1 MYLVTGSTGSRKSTT
16 LASLIHSINEE
27 RAENILTIEQPIEYI
42 HKPIKSRIEQIE
54 VGLHVDS
61 FETATIAAMRQ
72 NPNIIFVGEM
82 RELQTIQ
89 NAVTLA
95 ETGHVV
101 YGTLHAKSVID
112 SIDRIIDVFPPEQQ
126 EQIRFQIARV
136 LKGVMHQTLVKSDDK
151 VIPLA
156 EQMVIDEVVSSMI
169 LGRQKSNTIRDH
181 FRSKGLNGNVHI
193 VDNAAWHIKSNR
205 LTLESVKPY
214 LSQNDY
220 NTVNSIVNTEN
231 KRRGLHGYVKTKKGA
246 NILNHRLSN
255 AANLPKSEVRKIVKT
270 ETPYIGK
277 YVESKYVR
285 AQKKTV
291 GGESIPISSIV
302 NECNI
307 ELTQKLEDIENG
319 QEYDSI
325 ELSGEPAD
333 RRLVLSLFSVKIAGR
348 EDNAAEDAV
357 IIDERKKQKLKK
369 VFWDMHRISSDTETT
384 DDGKRILHITISAKT
399 KEEMIEEYAFTRKQK
414 EALETLLENADGFI
428 GAAQRLAISDETAQQ
443 VLERLPENLPEG
455 RKRVV
460 KNACSLVGKVNYFWG
475 GKSSAIG
482 WDSGW
487 GKMKRVTA
495 PGSRSTGTIRPFG
508 LDCSGFVT
516 WSFINSGYM
525 AAQIGHGA
533 GRRQQKALA
542 FHGLRQLRVIWRS
555 TAIIRISALSQAG
568 IRTAM

>member
-1 MYLVTGSTGSRKSTT
+1 MELYDILRSAIQKSASDIHVTENKIGWLRIRGTLEKFEHVIPLEMIEAFVEIEMPSVLNAYEALRQGKRINPIDGAFKFEERRFRVNIYLGLDGINVAIRLLSDEILPLEKLFLPPEVKPFARIKSGMYLVTGSTGSGKSTT

-136 LKGVMHQTLVKSDDK
+136 LKGVMHQTLVKSNDK

-169 LGRQKSNTIRDH
+169 LGRQKSNAIRDH
-181 FRSKGLNGNVHI
+181 LRSKGLNGNVHI
-193 VDNAAWHIKSNR
+193 VDNAVWHIKNNR

-231 KRRGLHGYVKTKKGA
+231 QRRGLHG
-246 NILNHRLSN
+246 
-255 AANLPKSEVRKIVKT
+255 
-270 ETPYIGK
+270 
-277 YVESKYVR
+277 
-285 AQKKTV
+285 
-291 GGESIPISSIV
+291 
-302 NECNI
+302 
-307 ELTQKLEDIENG
+307 
-319 QEYDSI
+319 
-325 ELSGEPAD
+325 
-333 RRLVLSLFSVKIAGR
+333 
-348 EDNAAEDAV
+348 
-357 IIDERKKQKLKK
+357 
-369 VFWDMHRISSDTETT
+369 
-384 DDGKRILHITISAKT
+384 
-399 KEEMIEEYAFTRKQK
+399 
-414 EALETLLENADGFI
+414 
-428 GAAQRLAISDETAQQ
+428 
-443 VLERLPENLPEG
+443 
-455 RKRVV
+455 
-460 KNACSLVGKVNYFWG
+460 
-475 GKSSAIG
+475 
-482 WDSGW
+482 
-487 GKMKRVTA
+487 
-495 PGSRSTGTIRPFG
+495 
-508 LDCSGFVT
+508 
-516 WSFINSGYM
+516 
-525 AAQIGHGA
+525 
-533 GRRQQKALA
+533 
-542 FHGLRQLRVIWRS
+542 
-555 TAIIRISALSQAG
+555 
-568 IRTAM
+568 

>member
-1 MYLVTGSTGSRKSTT
+1 MG
-16 LASLIHSINEE
+16 
-27 RAENILTIEQPIEYI
+27 
-42 HKPIKSRIEQIE
+42 
-54 VGLHVDS
+54 
-61 FETATIAAMRQ
+61 IA
-72 NPNIIFVGEM
+72 
-82 RELQTIQ
+82 
-89 NAVTLA
+89 
-95 ETGHVV
+95 
-101 YGTLHAKSVID
+101 
-112 SIDRIIDVFPPEQQ
+112 
-126 EQIRFQIARV
+126 
-136 LKGVMHQTLVKSDDK
+136 
-151 VIPLA
+151 
-156 EQMVIDEVVSSMI
+156 
-169 LGRQKSNTIRDH
+169 
-181 FRSKGLNGNVHI
+181 
-193 VDNAAWHIKSNR
+193 
-205 LTLESVKPY
+205 
-214 LSQNDY
+214 
-220 NTVNSIVNTEN
+220 
-231 KRRGLHGYVKTKKGA
+231 
-246 NILNHRLSN
+246 
-255 AANLPKSEVRKIVKT
+255 
-270 ETPYIGK
+270 
-277 YVESKYVR
+277 
-285 AQKKTV
+285 
-291 GGESIPISSIV
+291 
-302 NECNI
+302 
-307 ELTQKLEDIENG
+307 
-319 QEYDSI
+319 
-325 ELSGEPAD
+325 
-333 RRLVLSLFSVKIAGR
+333 
-348 EDNAAEDAV
+348 
-357 IIDERKKQKLKK
+357 
-369 VFWDMHRISSDTETT
+369 SDTETT

-428 GAAQRLAISDETAQQ
+428 GAAQSLAISDETAQQ